1 MIRPAVS
8 TTARRGGAL
17 TLRVFVN
24 AGPWLPIP
32 PCGYGGVENMLAHLI
47 KELRGQGHRVILGT
61 VGQSEIEVDEQVA
74 TFPAG
79 QHPLIDAPYS
89 DAVWVAHTH
98 MQRVLKAIRKID
110 GIDIVHDFLEIVGP
124 STLAELGPGDPP
136 VLHTLQWNLSSPHR
150 TFYRRFE
157 GNRRVWFN
165 GISEPQMAAA
175 RGNLRERA
183 LGVVHNGV
191 NLDEFTYREDDDGY
205 VITLAR
211 FTRDKGQ
218 DIAARI
224 CGRLGLPL
232 YMAGTVGGI
241 PSPERLSAEL
251 ARPDSPFQ
259 HYRDV
264 KYYQRSVR
272 PYELRHPQI
281 SWIGSVG
288 GDQKRDLVAG
298 AVALLM
304 PIRWQEP
311 FGMAVIEAL
320 ASGTP
325 VVAMRRGA
333 MPVLIEHGYN
343 GFLAEDERELKECL
357 QRVKDGEIK
366 PENCRRSVA
375 RRFSAAVMAKRYVR
389 LYQEIIEGPAIGNG
403 GGRLRGPDELVE
415 LDEPAA
421 TG

>member
-1 MIRPAVS
+1 LS
-8 TTARRGGAL
+8 L
-17 TLRVFVN
+17 TVFVN

-32 PCGYGGVENMLAHLI
+32 PSGYGGVENMLVFLI
-47 KELRGQGHRVILGT
+47 RELRGQGHEVVLGT
-61 VGQSEIEVDEQVA
+61 VGESEIEVDQKVSV
-74 TFPAG
+74 FPAG
-79 QHPLIDAPYS
+79 RHPLIDAPYS
-89 DAVWVAHTH
+89 DAVWVANTH
-98 MQRVLKAIRKID
+98 MQKMLKVIRKTP

-124 STLAELGPGDPP
+124 SALAELGPAGPP

-150 TFYRRFE
+150 PFYRLFE
-157 GNRRVWFN
+157 GNGRVWFN
-165 GISEPQMAAA
+165 GISEPQMTAA
-175 RGNLRERA
+175 RGNLRKRA

-191 NLDEFTYREDDDGY
+191 DVDEFTCRGDNDGY
-205 VITLAR
+205 AITLAR

-232 YMAGTVGGI
+232 HMAGTVGGI
-241 PSPERLSAEL
+241 PSPARLSAEL
-251 ARPDSPFQ
+251 ARPGSPFQ

-288 GDQKRDLVAG
+288 GNTKRDLVAG
-298 AVALLM
+298 ALALLM

-343 GFLAEDERELKECL
+343 GFLADDEREFEECL
-357 QRVKDGEIK
+357 RRVKDGEIK
-366 PENCRRSVA
+366 PENCRQSVA
-375 RRFSAAVMAKRYVR
+375 GRFSAAMMAKRYVQ
-389 LYQEIIEGPAIGNG
+389 LYREIIEDPASAAA
-403 GGRLRGPDELVE
+403 GGRRRRPDELVE
-415 LDEPAA
+415 LDE
-421 TG
+421 